1 MHQITVLH
9 EAVISLVT
17 QSLTLLRQE
26 AQGPVGLCTRYLRP
40 RRVQLSIHGFTMGDQ
55 NSFLTGDLAEIL
67 SGPFQRRLC
76 VVLRH
81 DENSQRWFVAV
92 YYPSAN
98 CFIHTYLTAAQLK
111 VIGHMAE
118 TSG

>member
-1 MHQITVLH
+1 MQ
-9 EAVISLVT
+9 A
-17 QSLTLLRQE
+17 
-26 AQGPVGLCTRYLRP
+26 RYLRP
-40 RRVQLSIHGFTMGDQ
+40 RRVKLSIHGFTMGDQ

-76 VVLRH
+76 VVLRQ

-98 CFIHTYLTAAQLK
+98 CFIHTYLTAVQLK

>member
-1 MHQITVLH
+1 MQ
-9 EAVISLVT
+9 VT
-17 QSLTLLRQE
+17 
-26 AQGPVGLCTRYLRP
+26 YLR
-40 RRVQLSIHGFTMGDQ
+40 RSRLKLSIPGFTMGEQ

-76 VVLRH
+76 VVLRR
-81 DENSQRWFVAV
+81 DQNSQRWFVAV
-92 YYPSAN
+92 YYPSAD